1 MFDKLIPPELIE
13 ALTKFC
19 TEYLAKMERQTEAL
33 ETIASEV
40 TSINNHLR
48 TPGMGAKR

>member
-1 MFDKLIPPELIE
+1 MFDKLIPPELI
-13 ALTKFC
+13 ASLTEFTKA
-19 TEYLAKMERQTEAL
+19 YLDMMERQTIAL

-48 TPGMGAKR
+48 TPGMGAHR